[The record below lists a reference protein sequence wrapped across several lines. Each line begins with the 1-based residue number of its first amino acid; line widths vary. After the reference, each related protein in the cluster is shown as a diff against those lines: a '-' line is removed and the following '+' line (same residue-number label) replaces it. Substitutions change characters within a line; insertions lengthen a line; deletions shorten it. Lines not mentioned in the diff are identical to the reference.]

1 MFNPR
6 GLYAITNGP
15 RVDLGEAV
23 SAALKGGACVIQYR
37 DKTTDHGRREAEAG
51 MLARIC
57 AVQGIPLIIN
67 DDIELALRCGA
78 TGVHL
83 GSHDDNVKT
92 AKTRLGNDAIIGI
105 SCYGSL
111 DRARRAVDEGASYVA
126 FGAFHPSPTKPDAPH
141 ARLGILTEAKSLGVP
156 VVAIGGITPDNASEL
171 IDAGADCV
179 AVISSLFDTPDIE
192 ATARRFSQLFF

>member
-15 RVDLGEAV
+15 RLDLGEAV
-23 SAALKGGACVIQYR
+23 SAALAGGACVIQYR
-37 DKTTDHGRREAEAG
+37 DKTTNHDRREAEAA

-57 AVQGIPLIIN
+57 AVQSIPLIIN
-67 DDIELALRCGA
+67 DDIDLALRCGA
-78 TGVHL
+78 AGVHL
-83 GSHDDNVKT
+83 GSNDDNAKT
-92 AKTRLGNDAIIGI
+92 ARTRLGNDAIIGI
-105 SCYGSL
+105 SCYVSL

-126 FGAFHPSPTKPDAPH
+126 FGAFHPSPTKPHAPH
-141 ARLGILTEAKSLGVP
+141 ARLAILIEARSLGVP

-179 AVISSLFDTPDIE
+179 AVISSLFDAPDIE
-192 ATARRFSQLFF
+192 AAARRLSQLFS